1 MGIKGESDLEQRKEK
16 SLFKDSLW
24 NNENKERD
32 GNRPQ
37 GYGKVINIFSEFLS
51 KGNKAKI

>member
-24 NNENKERD
+24 NNENKEVMEIDLRAM
-32 GNRPQ
+32 
-37 GYGKVINIFSEFLS
+37 
-51 KGNKAKI
+51 AK